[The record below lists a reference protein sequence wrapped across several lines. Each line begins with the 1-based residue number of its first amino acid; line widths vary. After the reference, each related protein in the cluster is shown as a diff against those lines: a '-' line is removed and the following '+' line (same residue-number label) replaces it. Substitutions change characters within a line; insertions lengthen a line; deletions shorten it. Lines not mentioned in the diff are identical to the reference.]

1 MSEDENLKKQFE
13 EFEEKILSVQNIK
26 YSRDQNL
33 ESSIRFDYL
42 CDEFGFEEV
51 NEYLDAN
58 SIDVSALAND
68 ESFDSVRN
76 GLSNI

>member
-42 CDEFGFEEV
+42 CDEIGFEEV